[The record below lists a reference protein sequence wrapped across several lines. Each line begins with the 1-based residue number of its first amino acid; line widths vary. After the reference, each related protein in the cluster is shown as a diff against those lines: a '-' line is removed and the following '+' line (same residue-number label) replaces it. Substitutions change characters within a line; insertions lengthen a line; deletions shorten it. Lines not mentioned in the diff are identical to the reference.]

1 MIGLLLIYAQVNK
14 ILVPCMLN
22 VFLVKNVKIQKKQYM
37 CHMLHKIK
45 KSLLKYEF
53 FSEIIKGQA

>member
-1 MIGLLLIYAQVNK
+1 MIGFLLIYAQVNK

-37 CHMLHKIK
+37 CHLLHKIK
-45 KSLLKYEF
+45 KSFLKF
-53 FSEIIKGQA
+53 F